1 MTGRLLAL
9 LLMGLPLSVVA
20 ATPAAASCAEDSGP
34 EGSAVIFVGQAVE
47 ERRGYTRF
55 EVSEVWA
62 GPDLAEEVWV
72 LSGTEQPPW
81 PLRWFSAVSS
91 SVDASFEA
99 GTTYV
104 VGASEDFETSA
115 CSIGTV
121 GSETAPGDPR
131 APRADGLDGADPPL
145 SPVAEG
151 IIAGGAALLLVG
163 GLWALIRGLLGSRRR
178 ARSRRFATLT
188 RPE

>member
-9 LLMGLPLSVVA
+9 LLLGLALAVVA
-20 ATPAAASCAEDSGP
+20 APPAAASCAADSGP
-34 EGSAVIFVGQAVE
+34 DGSEVIFVGTAIE
-47 ERRGYTRF
+47 ERRGYSRF

-91 SVDASFEA
+91 SVDASFET

-104 VGASEDFETSA
+104 VGASEEFATSA

-121 GSETAPGDPR
+121 GSETAPFDSRP
-131 APRADGLDGADPPL
+131 PTEDGLEGADPPL
-145 SPVAEG
+145 GPVAEG
-151 IIAGGAALLLVG
+151 IIAGGAAFLLVG
-163 GLWALIRGLLGSRRR
+163 GLWALIWGLLGSRRR